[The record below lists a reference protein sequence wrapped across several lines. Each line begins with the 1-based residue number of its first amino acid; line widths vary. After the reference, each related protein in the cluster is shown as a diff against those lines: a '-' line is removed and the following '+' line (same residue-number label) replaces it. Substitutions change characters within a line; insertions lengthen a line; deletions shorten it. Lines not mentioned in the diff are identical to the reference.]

1 MERNTRMVHRGLV
14 VLGSMMA
21 VLLLGTMTACSSNQ
35 PKPMA
40 QPSPDQVRSHADH
53 AFDKLKEEE
62 KERPAQPPAP

>member
-1 MERNTRMVHRGLV
+1 MERNTLMMYRGSV
-14 VLGSMMA
+14 VFGSMMA
-21 VLLLGTMTACSSNQ
+21 VLLGTMTACSSDK

-62 KERPAQPPAP
+62 KERTPQPPAP